1 MAFCNYSQEL
11 VDSSYTTVDNVFITH
26 YLPDAPSKYV
36 DIYLFGLYLCS
47 KQNGDNDIDVMARA
61 LNLDKDDILTA
72 FTYWEELGL
81 VSILQKTPFEVVY
94 RRVRQDDALLKKIN
108 PQKYRQF
115 NKDIQNVLC
124 GRIVSPNEFN
134 EYYVFLETT
143 FFEPKALVAVAKYC
157 VEKKGED
164 INYPYI
170 LKVARNLSDSGVKTL
185 EAVEEKLAT
194 SVKYTDDI
202 NLLFKALG
210 IRRGVDFEDRRLF
223 EKWTAG
229 MGFSADTVYYVAKLN
244 KKASM
249 EKLDKK
255 LEKYFKMGLFD
266 EKAIKDYEKNR
277 EKMYELTAS
286 VNRILGVYY
295 QSLDFIIEDYVTPW
309 LQKGFDEDA
318 LQLIA
323 KYCFKQNVRSIEGMN
338 DVVGK
343 FYKKG
348 LVTSSAISD
357 FTLQAVSRDAEIKE
371 VLTAAG
377 VERSVSSYDR
387 GNFKTWTEVWGF
399 GKEILLYVASL
410 SVGAN
415 NPAAYMNKIL
425 SELKSKNIFDVEQA
439 KQLSLLPK
447 KQQKAT
453 VDYRTR
459 EYSKEEMD
467 ALFDNLDEV
476 EI

>member
-1 MAFCNYSQEL
+1 
-11 VDSSYTTVDNVFITH
+11 
-26 YLPDAPSKYV
+26 
-36 DIYLFGLYLCS
+36 
-47 KQNGDNDIDVMARA
+47 
-61 LNLDKDDILTA
+61 
-72 FTYWEELGL
+72 
-81 VSILQKTPFEVVY
+81 
-94 RRVRQDDALLKKIN
+94 
-108 PQKYRQF
+108 
-115 NKDIQNVLC
+115 
-124 GRIVSPNEFN
+124 
-134 EYYVFLETT
+134 
-143 FFEPKALVAVAKYC
+143 
-157 VEKKGED
+157 
-164 INYPYI
+164 
-170 LKVARNLSDSGVKTL
+170 
-185 EAVEEKLAT
+185 
-194 SVKYTDDI
+194 
-202 NLLFKALG
+202 
-210 IRRGVDFEDRRLF
+210 
-223 EKWTAG
+223 
-229 MGFSADTVYYVAKLN
+229 
-244 KKASM
+244 
-249 EKLDKK
+249 
-255 LEKYFKMGLFD
+255 MGLFD

-286 VNRILGVYY
+286 VNKILGVYY

-387 GNFKTWTEVWGF
+387 ANFKTWTEVWGF
-399 GKEILLYVASL
+399 GKEMLLYVASL